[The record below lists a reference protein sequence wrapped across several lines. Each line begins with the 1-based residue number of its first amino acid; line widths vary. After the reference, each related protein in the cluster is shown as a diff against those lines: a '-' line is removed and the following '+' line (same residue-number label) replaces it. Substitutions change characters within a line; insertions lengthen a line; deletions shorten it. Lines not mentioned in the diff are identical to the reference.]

1 MGILNKVFGRSKES
15 DEPEIETIN
24 TNLYKVNTA
33 AFEQEVVQSDM
44 PVVVDCYTNSCPP
57 CKKMG
62 PIFEKLAGEYEGRV
76 KFVKVDLDRSKAIGR
91 TYKVRGVPTLFMFKD
106 GVVQESL
113 IGLNKEDTIKE
124 ALDDLFGNKK

>member
-1 MGILNKVFGRSKES
+1 MGILNKVFGRLKES

-76 KFVKVDLDRSKAIGR
+76 KFVKVDLDRSKTIGR

>member
-1 MGILNKVFGRSKES
+1 MGILNKVFGRLKES

-62 PIFEKLAGEYEGRV
+62 PIFEKLAGEYEGRI

-124 ALDDLFGNKK
+124 ALDGLFGNKE